1 MNRYQWEEL
10 VSVLGIASCIVLVA
24 YGVHGL
30 FGL

>member
-1 MNRYQWEEL
+1 MSKHQWAEW
-10 VSVLGIASCIVLVA
+10 VSVMGIASCIVLVA